1 MDALPVCSQI
11 FTLKFMGNKE
21 NHIYFLH
28 FTEDYILYQ
37 LEMSTFPTALPRLLH
52 RVLLPD
58 GSRDYRL

>member
-1 MDALPVCSQI
+1 MLCLYVVKYSP
-11 FTLKFMGNKE
+11 LNLWEE

-37 LEMSTFPTALPRLLH
+37 LEMSTFPTALPRLFH

-58 GSRDYRL
+58 GSKDYRL

>member
-1 MDALPVCSQI
+1 MDALPVVKYPPYN
-11 FTLKFMGNKE
+11 LWEE

-37 LEMSTFPTALPRLLH
+37 LEMSTFPTALPRLFH